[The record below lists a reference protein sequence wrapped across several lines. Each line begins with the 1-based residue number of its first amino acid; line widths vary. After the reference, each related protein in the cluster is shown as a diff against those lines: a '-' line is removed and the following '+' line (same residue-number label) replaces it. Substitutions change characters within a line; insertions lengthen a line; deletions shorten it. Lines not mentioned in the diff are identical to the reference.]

1 MPPPRLLPGA
11 LPLALVA
18 SFAAAL
24 PAQATATPPRPNI
37 VLISVDDLG
46 YGDLGCYGHPLI
58 RTPTIDRLAAEG
70 QRWTDFYVAASICT
84 PSRAA
89 LLTGRLPVRSGM
101 HEDQRRVLHPG
112 SNGGLPASEWTMA
125 EALAEVGYAT
135 ACIGKWHLGHLR
147 QHLPTQH
154 GFDRF
159 FGVPYSNDMDR
170 VDGAT
175 NSIAALLNPVPQEWC
190 LPLYRDHNLL
200 EAATDQTQ
208 LTTRYT
214 DEAIRF
220 VREHRHRPFFLYLAH
235 SMPHVPLFGSA
246 AFANRSRG
254 GRYGDVVEE
263 IDANTARL
271 LHTLR
276 VLGLAENTL
285 IVFTSDNGPWRE
297 MLPHAGSTGALRGGK
312 GDTFEGG
319 FRVPAVFWWP
329 AGIRPGVVD
338 GIGSQLD
345 LLPTFCALAGVRP
358 QENVELDG
366 VDLTLALLGK
376 AESPRNHNFYYRGTE
391 LFAVRVGSFKAHFMT
406 RSGYGID
413 PVLSHDPPILIDLRT
428 DPGEVANVARQQADV
443 LAEIA
448 AVIATYAPH
457 IDWAPSQLNH

>member
-1 MPPPRLLPGA
+1 MPSPRLLPGA
-11 LPLALVA
+11 LLASVA
-18 SFAAAL
+18 FVAGL
-24 PAQATATPPRPNI
+24 PAQAAAAPPRPNI
-37 VLISVDDLG
+37 ILISVDDLG
-46 YGDLGCYGHPLI
+46 YGDLGCYGHPSI
-58 RTPTIDRLAAEG
+58 RTPAIDRLAAEG
-70 QRWTDFYVAASICT
+70 QRWTDFYVASSICT

-101 HEDQRRVLHPG
+101 HEDRHRVLHPQ
-112 SNGGLPASEWTMA
+112 STGGLPASEWTMA

-147 QHLPTQH
+147 QHLPLQH
-154 GFDRF
+154 GFQRY

-175 NSIAALLNPVPQEWC
+175 NYAAAILNPVPTEWFV
-190 LPLYRDHNLL
+190 PLVRGDHVL
-200 EAATDQTQ
+200 EDQTDQTQ

-235 SMPHVPLFGSA
+235 SMPHVPLFPSA

-271 LHTLR
+271 LATLR
-276 VLGLAENTL
+276 ILGIAENTL

-319 FRVPAVFWWP
+319 FRVPALFWWP

-345 LLPTFCALAGVRP
+345 LLPTFGALAGVQQP
-358 QENVELDG
+358 DHVVLDG
-366 VDLTLALLGK
+366 MDLSPALSGK
-376 AESPRNHNFYYRGTE
+376 AESPRKHNLYYRGTQ
-391 LFAVRVGSFKAHFMT
+391 LFAVRAGRFKAHFLT
-406 RSGYGID
+406 RSGYGND
-413 PVLSHDPPILIDLRT
+413 PILRHDPPILIDLRT
-428 DPGEVANVARQQADV
+428 DAGEVASVAARHPDA

-448 AVIATYAPH
+448 AVIAAYAPR
-457 IDWAPSQLNH
+457 IDAAPSQLNR